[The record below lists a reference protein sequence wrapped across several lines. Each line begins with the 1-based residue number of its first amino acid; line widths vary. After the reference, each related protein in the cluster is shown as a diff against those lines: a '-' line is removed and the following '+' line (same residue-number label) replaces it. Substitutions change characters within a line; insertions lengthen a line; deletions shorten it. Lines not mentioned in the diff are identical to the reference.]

1 MEPAAGLGLA
11 VDCMAVALDVPGF
24 AASVARCV
32 NARIARFLLAGDS
45 SAAVS
50 RGPLKAVH
58 LVVLILAGSGAAVEG
73 VAALGT

>member
-11 VDCMAVALDVPGF
+11 VDCRAIALDVPVF
-24 AASVARCV
+24 AASVARYV
-32 NARIARFLLAGDS
+32 NARIARFPLAGAS

-50 RGPLKAVH
+50 RGALKAVQ
-58 LVVLILAGSGAAVEG
+58 LVVLILAGNGAAVEG

>member
-1 MEPAAGLGLA
+1 MGLA
-11 VDCMAVALDVPGF
+11 VDCMAVALDVPVF
-24 AASVARCV
+24 AASVAKYV

-50 RGPLKAVH
+50 RGPLKAVQ
-58 LVVLILAGSGAAVEG
+58 LVVLILAGNGAAVMS